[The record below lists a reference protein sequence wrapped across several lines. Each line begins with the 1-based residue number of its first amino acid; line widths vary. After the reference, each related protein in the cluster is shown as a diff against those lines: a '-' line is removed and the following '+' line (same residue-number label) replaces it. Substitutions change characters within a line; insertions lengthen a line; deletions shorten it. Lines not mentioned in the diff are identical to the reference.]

1 MSAAS
6 TASTPSSPSAGEG
19 RDGRGGGQRAVS
31 AVGPSRWRVELE
43 GGEGF
48 RAIHRLLGSAV
59 EYRRRDAFALDRL
72 EERFDF
78 VC

>member
-1 MSAAS
+1 M
-6 TASTPSSPSAGEG
+6 
-19 RDGRGGGQRAVS
+19 
-31 AVGPSRWRVELE
+31 VELE

-48 RAIHRLLGSAV
+48 RAIRRLLGSGV

-78 VC
+78 VCCFGILHRVENSLGRCACCVGGR